1 MSDPIGAAPTIPE
14 QIELIEARFPGRA
27 IRDTAV
33 THALLRQVAAGQRAA
48 ALRLYRP
55 DDVVVFSLLD
65 ARRPGFPAALEAAR
79 DAGCGAVLRLGGG
92 HAALFHQRSLAFSLA
107 VPDGQARDGIRRRF
121 DAVSGLIARALG
133 RLGVDARVG
142 EVAGEYCPGE
152 HSVNAR
158 GARKLMGVG
167 QRVIRGGAH
176 VGGVI
181 VVQDAERVREVL
193 RPAPSTSSG
202 RPTPP
207 AASPTR
213 WPVSGSRPF
222 GTRSSMSSAGPI
234 GSRRVPR
241 TTRHSRW
248 PKSWTRGIGPA
259 PHRAPTI
266 ERKPPHP
273 AQPRPRRSTPT
284 SGCARL
290 RRGAAR

>member
-1 MSDPIGAAPTIPE
+1 MSELVGAAPAFPE

-48 ALRLYRP
+48 TLRLYRP

-121 DAVSGLIARALG
+121 EAVSGLIARALG

-193 RPAPSTSSG
+193 RPVYCALDLEWQTDTAGSVADEVTGIGIEAVRDAILHELGRSHRVAAGALDDEALALAEELDSWHRPGAAP
-202 RPTPP
+202 RPHHRANTATPGSP
-207 AASPTR
+207 AA
-213 WPVSGSRPF
+213 
-222 GTRSSMSSAGPI
+222 
-234 GSRRVPR
+234 
-241 TTRHSRW
+241 
-248 PKSWTRGIGPA
+248 K
-259 PHRAPTI
+259 TI
-266 ERKPPHP
+266 H
-273 AQPRPRRSTPT
+273 AD
-284 SGCARL
+284 
-290 RRGAAR
+290 